1 MRWTRQRRARLVSQG
16 ELILVSDQQARKTSD
31 VVADGEAV
39 WSWHPLLMSS
49 LRRFWQAQPG
59 ATNHQSANDGDKK
72 EFVAGESAEET
83 VKTIRVRE
91 CRVNLTDLW

>member
-1 MRWTRQRRARLVSQG
+1 MRWTRQRRARLGSQG

-49 LRRFWQAQPG
+49 LRSFGKLNRARQ
-59 ATNHQSANDGDKK
+59 NHQSANDGDKK